1 MKSARPRFKIKTGLL
16 GSSDL
21 SHLVARDT
29 QLAKAHQEFQQSE
42 LAISLAAVSLPEP
55 APSRLVKVKVWSGS
69 IIITYAEAKQHNLL
83 WEYV

>member
-1 MKSARPRFKIKTGLL
+1 MKSARPRIKVRLGLL

-29 QLAKAHQEFQQSE
+29 QLTKAHQEFQQSE
-42 LAISLAAVSLPEP
+42 LAVSLAAVSLPEP
-55 APSRLVKVKVWSGS
+55 APGRLVKVRVWSGS
-69 IIITYAEAKQHNLL
+69 IIITYAEAKQRNLP